1 MPEKG
6 ESRDSNDNRRA
17 VVESDPRDATGGPS
31 VTYERVWTVRF
42 SDADPFSI
50 AHYPRIVDAVH
61 ETSDMFMQEI
71 GFPYWEI
78 TEEHGYGL
86 PLVEMN
92 FEFERPVEAGD
103 EVTVELIPDLGNRS
117 VRFEY
122 VARVDGE
129 VAFTGY
135 EQRVCA
141 GSNDEGSMELPDD
154 LRAAMTKYADN
165 SDNSDGSDG
174 DD

>member
-1 MPEKG
+1 M
-6 ESRDSNDNRRA
+6 
-17 VVESDPRDATGGPS
+17 
-31 VTYERVWTVRF
+31 TYERVWTVRF
-42 SDADPFSI
+42 SDADSFGI

-61 ETSDMFMQEI
+61 ETSDMFMQSI

-78 TEEHGYGL
+78 VEEHGYGL

-103 EVTVELIPDLGNRS
+103 EVTVELTPDLGTRS

-122 VARVDGE
+122 VARSDGE

-141 GSNDEGSMELPDD
+141 PADGEGSMELPDD
-154 LRAAMTKYADN
+154 LRAALSEYADA
-165 SDNSDGSDG
+165 DGDGDGSE